1 MASRP
6 PELAHAPAPPP
17 LYSPPRAKGDSFA
30 LWGMLLGL
38 IGVIMSP
45 VAGGLIFGPAGLV
58 MAAIAQSKP
67 LSNRTRVTAATVLS
81 VAALLISAFTSAGG
95 MQEMLGTGI
104 HNWEGARAP
113 DFSVTTLDGNT
124 LRLSDLRGKRV
135 FVDVWATWCPPCRG
149 MLPDLN
155 RLAKEW
161 ADKGVVVVGL
171 SADDSK
177 VDLEDYAASNRFEY
191 PVGHMGSGFPK
202 PYGEVSALPT
212 MFVIDKNGVIIAVE
226 VGAHSYNGLAAL
238 AELPDYPGQP
248 KPAPG
253 AESEAP
259 EDNSTTA
266 QTGTPPLQIPASAR

>member
-6 PELAHAPAPPP
+6 PDFVHAPSPPP
-17 LYSPPRAKGDSFA
+17 VYNAPRAKGDSFA

-38 IGVIMSP
+38 IGVLMAP

-58 MAAIAQSKP
+58 MAAIAHSKP
-67 LSNRTRVTAATVLS
+67 LSNRTRVTVATALS
-81 VAALLISAFTSAGG
+81 VAALLISAFTSVGG
-95 MQEMLGTGI
+95 MREMLGTGI
-104 HNWEGARAP
+104 HRWEEVRAP
-113 DFSVTTLDGNT
+113 DFTVTTLDGNT

-135 FVDVWATWCPPCRG
+135 LVDVWATWCPPCRG
-149 MLPDLN
+149 MQPDLN

-161 ADKGVVVVGL
+161 AGKGVVVVGL
-171 SADDSK
+171 SADDSRL
-177 VDLEDYAASNRFEY
+177 DLEDYAASNPFEY
-191 PVGHMGSGFPK
+191 PVGHMGKDFPK

-238 AELPDYPGQP
+238 ADLPDYPGEP

-253 AESEAP
+253 TRTKTP
-259 EDNSTTA
+259 DDNSTTA
-266 QTGTPPLQIPASAR
+266 QAPAAPLQFPASAR